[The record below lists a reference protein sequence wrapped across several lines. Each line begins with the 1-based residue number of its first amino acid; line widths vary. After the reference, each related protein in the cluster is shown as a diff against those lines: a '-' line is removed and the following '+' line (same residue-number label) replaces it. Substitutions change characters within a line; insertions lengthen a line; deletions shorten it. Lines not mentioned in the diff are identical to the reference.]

1 MNYYIHTMIELK
13 EELINEMQI
22 LTHEIEFI
30 KIELQNYND
39 KFIKNNSEIL
49 KLLNLIEKNKEQIIQ
64 NNKKIKELE
73 DKL

>member
-1 MNYYIHTMIELK
+1 MIYYIHTMVELK

>member
-1 MNYYIHTMIELK
+1 MIELK